1 MCTVIRM
8 RIDYS
13 GLSRVWL
20 KYSQNDTT
28 RLTKSGNGRKRLEQ
42 VGTSKETLSET
53 NGQGRNKLENVGTSM
68 KNTNKSEHVGKSMNK

>member
-42 VGTSKETLSET
+42 VGKSKETLSET